1 MSQASEPKEFKLTD
15 FPTELIQGEK
25 PEFKPETKLWA
36 IDFWASWCEPCK
48 ESIPLYN
55 EMAKKYAAQGVRFLG
70 VSEDETKDEAQK
82 FLKKTPV
89 EFTVLRDDDRKLARK
104 LGLASIPV
112 MYFVDSKGRIL
123 GSENGFTEKTKK
135 GFEAR
140 LQAELKKA
148 PK

>member
-1 MSQASEPKEFKLTD
+1 MSQASEPKEFKPTD
-15 FPTELIQGEK
+15 FPSELIQGEK
-25 PEFKPETKLWA
+25 PAFAPGVKLWA

-55 EMAKKYAAQGVRFLG
+55 AMAKKYAAQGVRFLG
-70 VSEDETKDEAQK
+70 VSEDETNEEAAK

-89 EFTVLRDDDRKLARK
+89 EFAVLRDDGRKLARK
-104 LGLASIPV
+104 LGLESIPV

-148 PK
+148 SK